1 MNWKQVLKN
10 KGHSNDQA
18 FSEIMKFFEERGS
31 NGSAINKNEL
41 TLMGFKRFRKARRD
55 YVKFST
61 ETIGRKA
68 RTLAEIGLLTRIQGD
83 DGYTYYKYHGE
94 NKQEK
99 KVEYFIRDRNGNRIQ
114 VV

>member
-18 FSEIMKFFEERGS
+18 LSEIMKFFEVCNRTV
-31 NGSAINKNEL
+31 NKNEL
-41 TLMGFKRFRKARRD
+41 TLMGFKRFRKSRRD

-68 RTLAEIGLLTRIQGD
+68 RTLAELGLLTRIQGD

-99 KVEYFIRDRNGNRIQ
+99 KVEYFIRDINGNRIQ